1 MAILGDFEV
10 TIHSNE
16 TQAVEYENDD
26 NVEMNIPKD
35 PSGSNV
41 ITKYV
46 EVVSGAFFEF
56 HFDIGH
62 PLRTLKDNAI
72 AFHVF
77 VDGKFAVNRIIS
89 KERLKVHPL
98 KSFIVVGA
106 KDVENDQPVLRRFQ
120 FSDLAISKG
129 PPRSIS
135 VPLTRHILRA
145 NG

>member
-10 TIHSNE
+10 TIHSNG

-26 NVEMNIPKD
+26 NVEMNIPTD

-46 EVVSGAFFEF
+46 EVVSDAFFEF
-56 HFDIGH
+56 HFGIGH
-62 PLRTLKDNAI
+62 PRRTLKDNSI
-72 AFHVF
+72 CFHVF
-77 VDGKFAVNRIIS
+77 VDGKGVVKRFIS
-89 KERLKVHPL
+89 KPRH
-98 KSFIVVGA
+98 SCIVNGA
-106 KDVENDQPVLRRFQ
+106 DDVENGQPVLRRFQ

-135 VPLTRHILRA
+135 VPLTGLILRA
-145 NG
+145 NGCKG